1 MQVKLWITFN
11 EPYVVTWLGYG
22 IGVFAPGVY
31 DPGYAPYRAAHTII
45 KAHAK
50 AYHTY
55 RDNYYEQ
62 YGGKVSIT
70 LSTDWG
76 QPEFPE
82 KELDVAAADRYMQ
95 FTAGW

>member
-1 MQVKLWITFN
+1 MKTWITFN
-11 EPYVVTWLGYG
+11 EPYIVTWLGYG
-22 IGVFAPGVY
+22 NGILAPGIT
-31 DPGYAPYRAAHTII
+31 DPGYAPYRATHTII

-55 RDNYYEQ
+55 QDNYSQ

-70 LSTDWG
+70 LNTDWG
-76 QPEFPE
+76 QPEDPTSD
-82 KELDVAAADRYMQ
+82 LDVAAAERYLQ